1 MKQQSSFDEF
11 LKRHSVSLDALLEGL
26 DFSDSLV
33 VQAAIQ
39 QGQLYAKASTYRIKL
54 WRRRASTKTLLK
66 SLEITTRQ
74 RLREEAAARKEKIP
88 VNVLADMVHEDPEV
102 KRLTQKLDDL
112 ESQEEW
118 AKLLLGAY
126 QMRKDSLRIVSDM
139 VRLEETVG
147 KVRVGDVSSLEDIQK
162 VKAKLRKKYPGG
174 S

>member
-1 MKQQSSFDEF
+1 MKDSFDEF

-33 VQAAIQ
+33 IAAAIE
-39 QGQLYAKASTYRIKL
+39 QGKLYAKASTYRIKL
-54 WRRRASTKTLLK
+54 WRRRASIKTLLK
-66 SLEITTRQ
+66 STEIVTRQ
-74 RLREEAAARKEKIP
+74 RLRKEALKKGEKLTIP
-88 VNVLADMVHEDPEV
+88 ALADMVHEDSEV
-102 KRLTQKLDDL
+102 KRLSKKLDNL

-139 VRLEETVG
+139 VRLEETIG

-162 VKAKLRKKYPGG
+162 VKAKLRNKYPGG